1 MSPSRR
7 TSPPARRVPAL
18 PALVLIAIVAAVA
31 VGAWLQFGE
40 RHALDTV
47 YTAGRSDRDRVDVDA
62 TIQRVDA
69 AGREMTL
76 RVLVTPRGA
85 LAEAGGVSPVEDLT
99 LQTSTATRGDL
110 TFKAHQRISTLDVPV
125 ALTGGSITDY
135 PFDAYGADVEFGA
148 VLGGEKV
155 PVRVTLS
162 NNDVLFSATVDAS
175 TTQGVAALDIGLTRS
190 NSVLVFAIFM
200 MLAMWALAVSVLI
213 GGWYL
218 VTRRKGLTWP
228 ALGWMAATLF
238 ALAAFRNTAPGAPPI
253 GCLLD
258 YIAFLWAETVIAFCL
273 VTVAVAGIRAEPPLP
288 SDERTPER
296 SPTDPPTHRAP

>member
-1 MSPSRR
+1 MSNSHRPAR
-7 TSPPARRVPAL
+7 PARRVPLL
-18 PALVLIAIVAAVA
+18 PGLVLIAIVAAVT

-40 RHALDTV
+40 RQALDTV
-47 YTAGRSDRDRVDVDA
+47 YTAGRADRDRIDINA

-85 LAEAGGVSPVEDLT
+85 LADPDGVSPAEDLT
-99 LQTSTATRGDL
+99 VQTSTATRGDL
-110 TFKAHQRISTLDVPV
+110 TFKAHQRIATMDLPV

-175 TTQGVAALDIGLTRS
+175 TVQGIAVLDIGLARS
-190 NSVLVFAIFM
+190 NSVFIFAIFM

-238 ALAAFRNTAPGAPPI
+238 ALAAFRNTAPGTPPI

-273 VTVAVAGIRAEPPLP
+273 ITVVITGIRAEPPA
-288 SDERTPER
+288 TT
-296 SPTDPPTHRAP
+296 PTDAPS

>member
-1 MSPSRR
+1 MPNPHR
-7 TSPPARRVPAL
+7 PGHPARPAHRVPLL
-18 PALVLIAIVAAVA
+18 PGLLLIAIVAAVT

-40 RHALDTV
+40 RQALDTV
-47 YTAGRSDRDRVDVDA
+47 YTAGRADRDRIDINA

-85 LAEAGGVSPVEDLT
+85 LAEAGGVSPAEDLT
-99 LQTSTATRGDL
+99 VQTSTATRGDL

-135 PFDAYGADVEFGA
+135 PFDTYGADVEFGA

-162 NNDVLFSATVDAS
+162 NNDVLFSAAVDAS
-175 TTQGVAALDIGLTRS
+175 TTQGIAVLDIELARS
-190 NSVLVFAIFM
+190 NSVFLFAIFM

-273 VTVAVAGIRAEPPLP
+273 ITVVIAGIRAEP
-288 SDERTPER
+288 RT
-296 SPTDPPTHRAP
+296 TPPADGAP

>member
-1 MSPSRR
+1 MSNSHR
-7 TSPPARRVPAL
+7 PARRVPLL
-18 PALVLIAIVAAVA
+18 PGLVLIAIVAAVT

-40 RHALDTV
+40 RQALDTV
-47 YTAGRSDRDRVDVDA
+47 YTAGRADRDRIDIDA

-85 LAEAGGVSPVEDLT
+85 LADPDGVSPAEDLT
-99 LQTSTATRGDL
+99 VQTSTATRGDL
-110 TFKAHQRISTLDVPV
+110 TFKAHQRIATTDLPV

-148 VLGGEKV
+148 VFGGEKV

-175 TTQGVAALDIGLTRS
+175 TVQGIAVLDIGLARS
-190 NSVLVFAIFM
+190 NSVFIFAIFM

-238 ALAAFRNTAPGAPPI
+238 ALAAFRNTAPGTPPI

-273 VTVAVAGIRAEPPLP
+273 ITVVITGIRAEPPA
-288 SDERTPER
+288 TP
-296 SPTDPPTHRAP
+296 PTDAPS

>member
-1 MSPSRR
+1 MSNSHRPAR
-7 TSPPARRVPAL
+7 PARRVPLL
-18 PALVLIAIVAAVA
+18 PGLVLIAIVAAVT

-40 RHALDTV
+40 RQALDTV
-47 YTAGRSDRDRVDVDA
+47 YTAGRADRDRVDIDA

-85 LAEAGGVSPVEDLT
+85 LAEADGVSPTEDLT
-99 LQTSTATRGDL
+99 VLTSTATRGDL
-110 TFKAHQRISTLDVPV
+110 TFKAHQRIATTDVPV

-135 PFDAYGADVEFGA
+135 PFDTYGADVEFGA

-155 PVRVTLS
+155 PIRVTLS

-175 TTQGVAALDIGLTRS
+175 TTQGIAVLDIGLARS
-190 NSVLVFAIFM
+190 NSVFIFAIFM

-238 ALAAFRNTAPGAPPI
+238 ALAAFRNTAPGSPPI

-273 VTVAVAGIRAEPPLP
+273 ITVVITGIRAEPPA
-288 SDERTPER
+288 TT
-296 SPTDPPTHRAP
+296 PTDAP

>member
-1 MSPSRR
+1 MSNSHRPARPAR
-7 TSPPARRVPAL
+7 PARRVPLL
-18 PALVLIAIVAAVA
+18 PGLVLIAIVAAVT

-40 RHALDTV
+40 RQALDTV
-47 YTAGRSDRDRVDVDA
+47 YTAGRADRDRIDVNA

-85 LAEAGGVSPVEDLT
+85 LAEADGVSPTEDLT
-99 LQTSTATRGDL
+99 VQTSTATRGDL
-110 TFKAHQRISTLDVPV
+110 TFKAHQRISTMDVPV

-175 TTQGVAALDIGLTRS
+175 TVQGIAVLDIELARS
-190 NSVLVFAIFM
+190 NSVFIFAIFM

-238 ALAAFRNTAPGAPPI
+238 ALAAFRNTAPGSPPI

-273 VTVAVAGIRAEPPLP
+273 ITVVVTGIRAEPPA
-288 SDERTPER
+288 TT
-296 SPTDPPTHRAP
+296 PTDAPS

>member
-1 MSPSRR
+1 M
-7 TSPPARRVPAL
+7 
-18 PALVLIAIVAAVA
+18 

-40 RHALDTV
+40 RQALDTV
-47 YTAGRSDRDRVDVDA
+47 YTAGRADRDRIDVNA

-85 LAEAGGVSPVEDLT
+85 LAEADGVSPTEDLT
-99 LQTSTATRGDL
+99 VQTSTATRGDL
-110 TFKAHQRISTLDVPV
+110 TFKAHQRISTMDVPV

-175 TTQGVAALDIGLTRS
+175 TVQGIAVLDIELARS
-190 NSVLVFAIFM
+190 NSVFIFAIFM

-238 ALAAFRNTAPGAPPI
+238 ALAAFRNTAPGSPPI

-273 VTVAVAGIRAEPPLP
+273 ITVVVTGIRAEPPA
-288 SDERTPER
+288 TT
-296 SPTDPPTHRAP
+296 PTDAPS

>member
-1 MSPSRR
+1 MSNSHHPAR
-7 TSPPARRVPAL
+7 PAHPARRVPLL
-18 PALVLIAIVAAVA
+18 PGLVLIAIVAAVT

-40 RHALDTV
+40 RQALDTV
-47 YTAGRSDRDRVDVDA
+47 YTAGRADRDRIDIDA

-85 LAEAGGVSPVEDLT
+85 LAEADGVSPTEDLT
-99 LQTSTATRGDL
+99 VQTSTATRGDL
-110 TFKAHQRISTLDVPV
+110 TFKAHQRISTMDVPV

-175 TTQGVAALDIGLTRS
+175 TVQGIAVLDIELARS
-190 NSVLVFAIFM
+190 NSVFIFAIFM

-238 ALAAFRNTAPGAPPI
+238 ALAAFRNTAPGSPPI

-273 VTVAVAGIRAEPPLP
+273 ITVVIAGIRAEPPATTPRDAP
-288 SDERTPER
+288 S
-296 SPTDPPTHRAP
+296 

>member
-1 MSPSRR
+1 MSNSHRPAR
-7 TSPPARRVPAL
+7 PARRVPLL
-18 PALVLIAIVAAVA
+18 PGLVLIAIVAAVT

-40 RHALDTV
+40 RQALDTV
-47 YTAGRSDRDRVDVDA
+47 YTAGRADRDRVDVSA

-85 LAEAGGVSPVEDLT
+85 LAEADGVSPTEDLT
-99 LQTSTATRGDL
+99 IQTSTATRGDL
-110 TFKAHQRISTLDVPV
+110 TFKAHQRIATTDVPV

-135 PFDAYGADVEFGA
+135 PFDSYAADVEFGA

-175 TTQGVAALDIGLTRS
+175 TTQGIAVLDIGLARS
-190 NSVLVFAIFM
+190 TSVFIFAIFM

-273 VTVAVAGIRAEPPLP
+273 ITVVITGIRAEPPATTP
-288 SDERTPER
+288 SDTP
-296 SPTDPPTHRAP
+296 S